1 MVYPR
6 LTWLETLLSSRVMT
20 PLKALGRLGL
30 LGPLFNKFDGGIE
43 ILDDLDD
50 HWTTKRHLS
59 ERAFVVQELQR
70 LAVETGVRVSILSGD
85 VHLGAVGEF
94 CTTTKHKHGNN
105 NNNKGNGGKGRENDH
120 RYMPNIISSAIVNR
134 PPDGK
139 VADIL
144 NRCDRVHYLDR
155 NKKTEEK
162 MLKMFR
168 ADVDGTRRRNTH
180 LLPRRNWCGIEERT
194 EVSVEDG
201 DADGDVA
208 DGGAGADGHVDGA
221 DGGANGSAVQG
232 KKKKGKGK
240 RGSNGIESNLN
251 VQLHVEID
259 QGDPAGR
266 TRAYGLVVPGLE
278 RG

>member
-1 MVYPR
+1 MLIKQPMVYPR

-50 HWTTKRHLS
+50 HWTTKRHLP
-59 ERAFVVQELQR
+59 ERAFVVQELQG
-70 LAVETGVRVSILSGD
+70 LAVDTGVRVSILSGD

-94 CTTTKHKHGNN
+94 CTTTKH
-105 NNNKGNGGKGRENDH
+105 NKENEKGRRGRENDH
-120 RYMPNIISSAIVNR
+120 RYMPNIISSAIANR

-155 NKKTEEK
+155 DKKTEEK
-162 MLKMFR
+162 MVDMFR

-201 DADGDVA
+201 DAA
-208 DGGAGADGHVDGA
+208 DGGAD
-221 DGGANGSAVQG
+221 GSAVQG
-232 KKKKGKGK
+232 KKKNGKGK
-240 RGSNGIESNLN
+240 RGSNGIESNIN

-266 TRAYGLVVPGLE
+266 TRAYGLVVPGLKH
-278 RG
+278 G

>member
-6 LTWLETLLSSRVMT
+6 LSWLETLISSRAMT
-20 PLKALGRLGL
+20 PLKALGRIGL
-30 LGPLFNKFDGGIE
+30 LGPLFNKFDGSIE

-70 LAVETGVRVSILSGD
+70 LAEETGVRVSILSGD

-94 CTTTKHKHGNN
+94 CTTVKYSKKKDAG
-105 NNNKGNGGKGRENDH
+105 KGKGKGKGREYDH
-120 RYMPNIISSAIVNR
+120 RYMPNIISSAIANR

-144 NRCDRVHYLDR
+144 NRCDRVHYLER
-155 NKKTEEK
+155 GEKTEEK
-162 MLKMFR
+162 MVAMFR

-194 EVSVEDG
+194 EVSVEN
-201 DADGDVA
+201 GDVA
-208 DGGAGADGHVDGA
+208 DGGADGHADGA
-221 DGGANGSAVQG
+221 YGGAVQRRR
-232 KKKKGKGK
+232 KKKKGKW
-240 RGSNGIESNLN
+240 GSNGVESNLN

-278 RG
+278 HD